1 MDTFQFKSQENLS
14 LRQRVL
20 NDIRNA
26 IIGGHLKPGEKLK
39 ELDISKQMSISRG
52 PIREALRDL
61 EALGLVVS
69 SPYRETTVADVRKE
83 EVTELL
89 IPIRLKLELF
99 ALKYSHAKRDEA
111 FYGKLEQIVERM
123 KKYAADG
130 DLPALVEEDIQFHE
144 QLLSL
149 DDSSYT
155 LQIWS
160 GIVNRLRLHFIKNT
174 SRFDD
179 MRRVVDDHAALLS
192 TLRSGSEEEIEALWT
207 QHIQDEDCLLC
218 FTDESE
224 NGDIS

>member
-1 MDTFQFKSQENLS
+1 METFQFKSQENLS
-14 LRQRVL
+14 LRQRVM

-26 IIGGHLKPGEKLK
+26 IIKGHLKPGDKLK
-39 ELDISKQMSISRG
+39 ELDISKQMSVSRG

-83 EVTELL
+83 EVAELL

-99 ALKYSHAKRDEA
+99 ALRHSLAKRDES
-111 FYGKLEQIVERM
+111 FYDKLEQIVARM
-123 KKYAADG
+123 REFADG
-130 DLPALVEEDIQFHE
+130 GDLSALVEEDIQFHE
-144 QLLSL
+144 QVLSL

-179 MRRVVDDHAALLS
+179 LGKVADDHAALLS
-192 TLRSGSEEEIEALWT
+192 ALRGGKEEEIEMLWT
-207 QHIQDEDCLLC
+207 QHIQDKDCLLC
-218 FTDESE
+218 FMDEAE
-224 NGDIS
+224 RKED

>member
-14 LRQRVL
+14 LRQRVMS
-20 NDIRNA
+20 DIRNA
-26 IIGGHLKPGEKLK
+26 IIKGHLKPGDKLK

-99 ALKYSHAKRDEA
+99 ALKHSVAKRNEE
-111 FYGKLEQIVERM
+111 FYEHLETSVAKM
-123 KKYAADG
+123 KKFATDG
-130 DLPALVEEDIQFHE
+130 DLPALVEEDILFHE
-144 QLLSL
+144 LVLAL

-179 MRRVVDDHAALLS
+179 LGKVADDHAQLLS
-192 TLRSGSEEEIEALWT
+192 VLRSGDERKIEALWT
-207 QHIQDEDCLLC
+207 KHIQDEDCLLC
-218 FTDESE
+218 F
-224 NGDIS
+224 N

>member
-20 NDIRNA
+20 NDIRSA
-26 IIGGHLKPGEKLK
+26 IIGGHLKPGDKLK

-99 ALKYSHAKRDEA
+99 ALKYSGAKRDEA

-123 KKYAADG
+123 KEFAADG

-179 MRRVVDDHAALLS
+179 LRKVADDHAALLS
-192 TLRSGSEEEIEALWT
+192 TLRVGSEEKIEALWT

-218 FTDESE
+218 FIDESE
-224 NGDIS
+224 GEGK